1 MINLKEELQSLLKG
15 EIVDDEATLVRY
27 SRDASIFEVKP
38 RLIVFPKDVEDIKKL
53 VLFVNEKRAQ
63 GLSLTCRAGGSDMTG
78 GPLSE
83 SIVLDMTR
91 YLNRIKEIGED
102 FATVEPGVF
111 YRDFEKETIKRNLLL
126 PCFPA
131 SKELCTLGG
140 MVANNAGGEKTL
152 AYGKTD
158 HYVQELKVVLA
169 DGNEY
174 VFKKLS
180 REELAAKLSFS
191 SFEGEFYRRVFAM
204 VQENEELLKAAK
216 PKVSKNSA
224 GYALWNVW
232 DKEKGMF
239 DMTQLFVGSQGT
251 LGIITEIRFKLVAQ
265 ATHSS
270 LLVVFLK
277 DQSLLAEVTEAI
289 LREKPES
296 FELYDDHTLKLAARF
311 FLDFV
316 KTLKGN
322 VFSLGLRFLPE
333 FLMLLKGGVP
343 KLILLAEFSGETHD
357 GVLKKAKNAKENIKM
372 FKVETWIAKNEG
384 EIEKYHAIR
393 RESFNL
399 LRGHVRG
406 MTAVPFIDDI
416 IVRSE
421 DLEVFLPKLT
431 AILSE
436 YPQLIYTIAGHVG
449 DGNLHI
455 IPLMDLK
462 RPDASK
468 VIMELSQRVYDL
480 VFSFKGSMTAEH
492 NDGIIRTPF
501 LEQMYGSKVVELF
514 LQAKRIFDPAN
525 IFNPGKKV
533 SGTKEYLL
541 SHIAKE

>member
-1 MINLKEELQSLLKG
+1 MNLKEELQSILKG
-15 EIVDDEATLVRY
+15 EVADNEATLARY
-27 SRDASIFEVKP
+27 SRDASLFEVKP
-38 RLIVFPKDVEDIKKL
+38 RLVVFPQDVQDIKNL
-53 VLFVNEKRAQ
+53 VSFVSQHPEER
-63 GLSLTCRAGGSDMTG
+63 LSLTCRGGGSDMTG

-91 YLNRIKEIGED
+91 YFNRIKEIGED
-102 FATVEPGVF
+102 FALVEPGVF
-111 YRDFEKETIKRNLLL
+111 YRDFEKETAKRNFLL

-131 SKELCTLGG
+131 SKDLCTLGG
-140 MVANNAGGEKTL
+140 MVANNAGGELTL
-152 AYGKTD
+152 RYGKTED
-158 HYVQELKVVLA
+158 YVEQLKVVCS

-174 VFKKLS
+174 VVQPLT
-180 REELAAKLSFS
+180 RIELDAKVAQND
-191 SFEGEFYRRVFAM
+191 FEGQIYKKISEL
-204 VQENEELLKAAK
+204 VQAHEELLNNAK

-224 GYALWNVW
+224 GYFLWDVH
-232 DKEKGMF
+232 DKNKETF
-239 DMTQLFVGSQGT
+239 NLARLFIGSQGT
-251 LGIITEIRFKLVAQ
+251 LGVITEIRFKLVSQ
-265 ATHSS
+265 TTHSS

-277 DQSLLAEVTEAI
+277 DQSLLAEVTQAI
-289 LREKPES
+289 LSEKPES

-343 KLILLAEFSGETHD
+343 KLILLAEFSGETQE